1 MEIIFRVY
9 LYCKIEGKRT
19 FFIWWGKWEEF
30 GDVPPD
36 KKAILSPLM
45 NSNMVNRKKFDHV
58 HLVYYFTVPLIR
70 EYFLLKIFNNDE
82 KQISYITTEEQL
94 FQSPF

>member
-1 MEIIFRVY
+1 
-9 LYCKIEGKRT
+9 
-19 FFIWWGKWEEF
+19 
-30 GDVPPD
+30 
-36 KKAILSPLM
+36 M
-45 NSNMVNRKKFDHV
+45 NSNMVKRKKFDHV

-82 KQISYITTEEQL
+82 KQISYIITEEQL